1 MRYLAIAVHYA
12 ETAVLLAFLAFFTM
26 VALPV
31 VAMYRLARWAEL
43 QVAYGGDERARDK
56 DEWRGE

>member
-1 MRYLAIAVHYA
+1 MRYLAIAVHFA
-12 ETAVLLAFLAFFTM
+12 ETAVLLAFLALFAM
-26 VALPV
+26 GALPV

-56 DEWRGE
+56 DKWRLD